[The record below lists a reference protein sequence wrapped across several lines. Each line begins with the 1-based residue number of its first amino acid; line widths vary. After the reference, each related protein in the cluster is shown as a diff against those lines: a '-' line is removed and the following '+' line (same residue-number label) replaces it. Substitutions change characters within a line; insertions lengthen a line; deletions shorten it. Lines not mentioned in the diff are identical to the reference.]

1 MSQSSYKAQFE
12 YSISYDEIEAIVREK
27 KNGHAKEVLIL
38 DVRDAYERK
47 ADGYIPYSINIPVP
61 EIRDLQK
68 MSSSAFEKKY
78 GVKKPQKTDPIAIY
92 CNKKR
97 RSAFVHT
104 LLKNDGY
111 KVVTYIREGF
121 EGWQKRQNAQLDDD
135 L

>member
-12 YSISYDEIEAIVREK
+12 YSLSYDEIDAIVRAK
-27 KNGHAKEVLIL
+27 KNGNAAEVMIL

-47 ADGYIPYSINIPVP
+47 ANGYIPYSINIPIP

-68 MSSSAFEKKY
+68 MSNTAFQKRY
-78 GVKKPQKTDPIAIY
+78 GVNKPQKTDPIVLY
-92 CNKKR
+92 CSKSQ
-97 RSAFVHT
+97 RSAFVNE
-104 LLKNDGY
+104 LLRNDGY

-121 EGWQKRQNAQLDDD
+121 EGWHKRQNAQLDDD